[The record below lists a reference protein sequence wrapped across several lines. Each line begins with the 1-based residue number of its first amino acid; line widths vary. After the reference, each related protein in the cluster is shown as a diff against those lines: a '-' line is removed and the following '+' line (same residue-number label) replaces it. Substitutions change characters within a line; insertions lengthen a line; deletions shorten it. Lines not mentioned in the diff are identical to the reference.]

1 MLPYYEDTTLQ
12 SHYIVLSAFLSTGCA
27 VSPLA
32 GRVWVLPCFVEHT
45 HSLITCITYLCEV
58 GLENYQ
64 DVMMPT
70 LIESSWNHL
79 TWKGPLKAIQSNSP
93 ATIRDT
99 HSQIRVIRASSAWP
113 WVSPWMGH
121 PSPHLATCYSTSPTW
136 LWKSSSLCPI

>member
-12 SHYIVLSAFLSTGCA
+12 SHYIVLSVFLSTGRA

-93 ATIRDT
+93 ATNRDAYR
-99 HSQIRVIRASSAWP
+99 QIVCSEPCSAEIATKICVF
-113 WVSPWMGH
+113 VSVEMLPNMQ
-121 PSPHLATCYSTSPTW
+121 T
-136 LWKSSSLCPI
+136 